1 MSPDWMSAPLRAWRA
16 SSLRRALRA
25 VASLLLRACAALLGL
40 AFMLGMLLLGLVAG
54 SLLLLWALLRGRRP
68 ALRFGGMPP
77 GAGWQ
82 RFRAAPPRASS
93 GEVVDIEAREIKS
106 PGQG

>member
-1 MSPDWMSAPLRAWRA
+1 MSSDWTSAPLRA
-16 SSLRRALRA
+16 LRA
-25 VASLLLRACAALLGL
+25 VTALLLRAFAA
-40 AFMLGMLLLGLVAG
+40 LLGLVAG
-54 SLLLLWALLRGRRP
+54 TLLLLWALLRGRRP

-82 RFRAAPPRASS
+82 RFRTAPPRASS

>member
-1 MSPDWMSAPLRAWRA
+1 MSPDWMSAPMRAWRA
-16 SSLRRALRA
+16 SSPLRALRA
-25 VASLLLRACAALLGL
+25 VASLLLRAFAALLGL

-54 SLLLLWALLRGRRP
+54 GMLLLWAPLRGRRP

-82 RFRAAPPRASS
+82 RWRRTPARTLP
-93 GEVVDIEAREIKS
+93 GEVVDIEAREVKS